1 LHRKAIEAGFLL
13 ACKHRLRFTARLP
26 LPNQFHTSFASSSYL
41 LNRNF
46 CRKETQVLSHSKDAV
61 DRWDTSKLITTGAIL
76 RSFFFLLLHKIFLMT
91 IEEIIQQ
98 ALIEDIGAGDQTS
111 LAVIPK
117 NVLGSAQLVMKENG
131 VIFGIE
137 IARKVFQAIDSK
149 LVVEAL
155 IEDGTHVKRGDI
167 VFSVSGRSVS
177 ILSGER
183 VALNFLQRL
192 SGIATAT
199 RLMVDQLEG
208 SNTRLLDTR
217 KTTPLLRELEKMA
230 VRAGG
235 GYNHRMGL
243 YDMIMIKDNHV
254 DFAGGVKPAIEA
266 VHRYLEA
273 HSLPLKIEIEIRNSD
288 ELEQVLEHGGV
299 DRIMLDN
306 FLPDDLKTAVDR
318 IAGLY
323 ETEASGNINI
333 ANIRQFAA
341 TGVDFIS
348 SGALTHQIK
357 SLDMSLK
364 VVKH

>member
-1 LHRKAIEAGFLL
+1 
-13 ACKHRLRFTARLP
+13 
-26 LPNQFHTSFASSSYL
+26 
-41 LNRNF
+41 
-46 CRKETQVLSHSKDAV
+46 
-61 DRWDTSKLITTGAIL
+61 
-76 RSFFFLLLHKIFLMT
+76 MT
-91 IEEIIQQ
+91 IKEIIQQ
-98 ALIEDIGAGDQTS
+98 ALIEDTGAGDHTS
-111 LAVIPK
+111 LATMPESAT
-117 NVLGSAQLVMKENG
+117 GSAQLVMKEEG

-137 IARKVFQAIDSK
+137 IARMVFHSIDSE
-149 LVVEAL
+149 LVIKAL
-155 IEDGTHVKRGDI
+155 VEDGALMKRGDV
-167 VFSVSGRSVS
+167 VFTVQGRSVS

-183 VALNFLQRL
+183 VALNFMQRL

-199 RLMVDQLEG
+199 RLMVDRLEG
-208 SNTRLLDTR
+208 LNTRLLDTR
-217 KTTPLLRELEKMA
+217 KTTPLLRELEKQA

-235 GYNHRMGL
+235 GHNHRMGL

-254 DFAGGVKPAIEA
+254 DFAGGIKPAIEA

-273 HSLPLKIEIEIRNSD
+273 RSLPLKIEIEIRNFD

-306 FLPDDLKTAVDR
+306 FSPDDLKRAVDR

-333 ANIRQFAA
+333 GNIRQYAV

-348 SGALTHQIK
+348 SGALTHQIR
-357 SLDMSLK
+357 SVDMSLK